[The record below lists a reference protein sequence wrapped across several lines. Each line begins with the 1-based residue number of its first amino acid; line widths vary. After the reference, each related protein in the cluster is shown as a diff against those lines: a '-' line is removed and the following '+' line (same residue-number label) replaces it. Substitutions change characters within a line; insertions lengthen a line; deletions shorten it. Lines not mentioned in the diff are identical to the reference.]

1 LTAAE
6 SLVTKPSR
14 RHIWQLLAL
23 VLAIVV
29 VGSALAVPAGA
40 QLFGDRPWFDRPRHS
55 PHYSAPFF
63 GKRGSTWPSFPRWR
77 GPYVQQPPA
86 DSKAPPPRKAET
98 PPTSEVLVIGDSL
111 ADWLAYGLEEVFAD
125 TPEIGIV
132 RKIRPYSGLVH
143 YEAHNDALQWPQALK
158 DTLATEKPKVI
169 VVMLGLNDREP
180 LRERISQAPPKS
192 ATGQNEPAPAQ
203 ASAEPGQQG
212 SGPAHSAATAPPA
225 AAPAASD
232 ASRQVQTVSYDFHTD
247 KWAEAYGKRIDEMIA
262 ALKTNGVPVLWIGL
276 PAIRGTRTIGDIS
289 YLNELYRK
297 RAEKAGI
304 TYVDIWDGFVDDQG
318 QYTVQGPDFEGQIRR
333 LRSSDGVHFTKYGA
347 EKLAHYIEHDVR
359 RALKRGIPVAVPG
372 SDEPN
377 AEGAGARTAIGPI
390 VPLNDNAVESGEL
403 LGAHNGPAPA
413 SSDSIATR
421 VLSRGDAIHAPAGR
435 ADNFSWPRAD
445 ANAPI
450 PTAVE
455 VVPVAPVSSVP
466 AAPPASAAKDA
477 GSKNAAKMPT
487 DAKKGLTPDA
497 SSSRPRRLDSASQ
510 PPPLR
515 TAPAAGKAAGVR

>member
-1 LTAAE
+1 
-6 SLVTKPSR
+6 
-14 RHIWQLLAL
+14 
-23 VLAIVV
+23 
-29 VGSALAVPAGA
+29 
-40 QLFGDRPWFDRPRHS
+40 
-55 PHYSAPFF
+55 
-63 GKRGSTWPSFPRWR
+63 
-77 GPYVQQPPA
+77 
-86 DSKAPPPRKAET
+86 
-98 PPTSEVLVIGDSL
+98 
-111 ADWLAYGLEEVFAD
+111 
-125 TPEIGIV
+125 
-132 RKIRPYSGLVH
+132 
-143 YEAHNDALQWPQALK
+143 
-158 DTLATEKPKVI
+158 
-169 VVMLGLNDREP
+169 
-180 LRERISQAPPKS
+180 
-192 ATGQNEPAPAQ
+192 
-203 ASAEPGQQG
+203 
-212 SGPAHSAATAPPA
+212 
-225 AAPAASD
+225 
-232 ASRQVQTVSYDFHTD
+232 
-247 KWAEAYGKRIDEMIA
+247 
-262 ALKTNGVPVLWIGL
+262 VLWIGL

-390 VPLNDNAVESGEL
+390 VPLDDNAVESGEL
-403 LGAHNGPAPA
+403 MGAHNGPAPA

-497 SSSRPRRLDSASQ
+497 SSARPRRLDSASQ